1 MDMNQLFKS
10 LPSDLQWEILSD
22 FVGTHAVRNGK
33 LMRKLIVDINS
44 DQIKYSIRDRPC
56 YNWIYNIPSDEAN
69 NRRFAQF
76 PANGTYLMCCRD
88 FRTDETI
95 YLYRK
100 MIQLHSVWDFI
111 WEIRFEPVS
120 SNDLTDSIVLPPFI
134 KQSYPSYPYT
144 NKKMA
149 RRA

>member
-1 MDMNQLFKS
+1 MDKTIVNLFKA
-10 LPSDLQWEILSD
+10 LPQDLQWEILSE
-22 FVGTHAVRNGK
+22 FIGTHVVRNGK
-33 LMRKLIVDINS
+33 LMRKLKLDINQ
-44 DQIKYSIRDRPC
+44 DQYKYSIRDRPC
-56 YNWIYNIPSDEAN
+56 YNWIYDMQNDEAN
-69 NRRFAQF
+69 KRRFAQF
-76 PANGTYLMCCRD
+76 PANGLYMMFCRD

-100 MIQLHSVWDFI
+100 MIQLHSVWDFA
-111 WEIRFEPVS
+111 WEVRFEPVKS
-120 SNDLTDSIVLPPFI
+120 GDSVILEPFI